1 MIYTCSFCKAEFKNN
16 SLLVRHQKTAK
27 YCLEKQKISSYNCSY
42 CSKSLS
48 SIERLETHLLKC
60 NNFIRFQKDKEY
72 TILLENKDKEYTIL
86 LENKDKE
93 YTILLEN
100 KDKQIKE
107 LQDIIEKLATTAI
120 NRPTQTTQINNYIH
134 TLKPISQENLE
145 YNTNN
150 LRIEHILKGPEG
162 YAEFALDYPLK
173 DSVVCVDYARR
184 KVKYKDE
191 EGNIITDPK
200 MTKLMT
206 QLCNSVKTKNK
217 TLIEEYTNKLLQNH
231 NVSNEVMQEILKIFE
246 YKTAIDEGCNGVKTD
261 FHNNFI
267 KYVCSKTI
275 KDEKELLIE

>member
-60 NNFIRFQKDKEY
+60 NNFIRFQ
-72 TILLENKDKEYTIL
+72 KDKEYTIL